1 MPRLTKTNGKE
12 LHAFKQEILESIEA
26 KLSQIRDGMD
36 YTASRM
42 DGQARR
48 MDSMAESYAKLERL
62 LEPPSTHRV
71 GTDWASSFRAAR
83 IPSSNCKAYRMVLDA
98 GCFQFR
104 CFSYRDQEGWR

>member
-48 MDSMAESYAKLERL
+48 MDSMAESYAKLERDFSNHLAHIGWGQIGQVALEL
-62 LEPPSTHRV
+62 LGFLAVIAKLT
-71 GTDWASSFRAAR
+71 
-83 IPSSNCKAYRMVLDA
+83 
-98 GCFQFR
+98 
-104 CFSYRDQEGWR
+104 GWF